1 MQKQFKLSQHVF
13 LKRVGYE
20 TLVYRFNIYAR
31 SLFFKEKLSDHDDD
45 RHQFYN
51 ERDELVFK
59 KLSSI
64 RTKKWKLSEFV
75 TRRATFQLARSRGKY
90 RKRDKKLST
99 IVSESGTTV
108 YGEMK

>member
-1 MQKQFKLSQHVF
+1 MQRRQFKLSQHV
-13 LKRVGYE
+13 LLQRAEYKK
-20 TLVYRFNIYAR
+20 LIYSFDIYVR
-31 SLFFKEKLSDHDDD
+31 YKNFKEKLSDHDDD

-64 RTKKWKLSEFV
+64 RTKKWKLSEYV

-90 RKRDKKLST
+90 RKRGEKLST
-99 IVSESGTTV
+99 IAEPND
-108 YGEMK
+108 YE

>member
-1 MQKQFKLSQHVF
+1 MQRRQFKLSQHA
-13 LKRVGYE
+13 LLQRAEYKKRYK
-20 TLVYRFNIYAR
+20 N
-31 SLFFKEKLSDHDDD
+31 FKEKLSDHDDD

-64 RTKKWKLSEFV
+64 RTKKWKLSEYV

-90 RKRDKKLST
+90 RKRGEKLST
-99 IVSESGTTV
+99 IASGPND
-108 YGEMK
+108 YE